1 MLISI
6 WGIKYGTHVNYV
18 FASSYYFP
26 HKLILALYK
35 FYKLSIILVE
45 SLNEKVKIPCK
56 SSIHKGFLVPRPGVE
71 PGWITPLVFETSAS
85 TDSAIWACVCGCKY
99 TASFGFDQRIER
111 LFLLWLFLFFD
122 ITFESCLSETRPFS
136 SINRGSGP

>member
-1 MLISI
+1 MLISN
-6 WGIKYGTHVNYV
+6 WGIKYATHVNYV
-18 FASSYYFP
+18 FASSYYFL

-35 FYKLSIILVE
+35 FYKLPIILVE

-56 SSIHKGFLVPRPGVE
+56 SKTYKGFAVPRPGVE
-71 PGWITPLVFETSAS
+71 PGWIAPLVFETSAS

-111 LFLLWLFLFFD
+111 LFFVVVVFVF
-122 ITFESCLSETRPFS
+122 
-136 SINRGSGP
+136 